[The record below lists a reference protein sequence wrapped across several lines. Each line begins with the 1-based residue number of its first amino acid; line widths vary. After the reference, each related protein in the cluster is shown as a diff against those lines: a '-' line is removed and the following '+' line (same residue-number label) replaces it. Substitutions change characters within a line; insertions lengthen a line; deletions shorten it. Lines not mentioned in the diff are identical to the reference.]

1 MPRTDLS
8 KMYLKVKWL
17 KFELPLSWGNYIFTF
32 ILQNGKVPESLAGFK
47 YSGQKFILMN
57 QEIMM
62 NYRVGSLAFFE
73 SMWHTSSNCHCHEL
87 NCHELS
93 WNELQSRSVK
103 RKRSIYIK
111 SISFCITYFP
121 NKEWWQKVMFFL
133 LKPKN
138 LLTKKDCWQ
147 KKGIFLNMK
156 YLKRALKMKE
166 THIGKKKRKRAVLP
180 A

>member
-93 WNELQSRSVK
+93 WNELQSRSLK

-133 LKPKN
+133 LKPNN

-147 KKGIFLNMK
+147 KKGIFWIWNIW
-156 YLKRALKMKE
+156 KE
-166 THIGKKKRKRAVLP
+166 HWRWKKLT
-180 A
+180 